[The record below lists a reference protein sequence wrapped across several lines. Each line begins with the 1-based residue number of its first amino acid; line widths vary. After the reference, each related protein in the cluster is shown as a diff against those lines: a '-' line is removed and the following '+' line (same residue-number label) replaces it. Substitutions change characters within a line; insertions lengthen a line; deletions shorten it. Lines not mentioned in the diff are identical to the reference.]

1 MPSNKYYL
9 ESNFITY
16 YPTDGYG
23 VAIYNIDSRDT
34 TFFQGDNDK
43 LKKLFALEFF
53 DITTFQELIICEF
66 KDATLLINK
75 LLLHKI
81 ISEDKRT

>member
-16 YPTDGYG
+16 YPTDAYG

-34 TFFQGDNDK
+34 TFFQGQNDK
-43 LKKLFALEFF
+43 LKKLFSLRCF
-53 DITTFQELIICEF
+53 DIATFQELIDCES

-81 ISEDKRT
+81 ISENKRT